1 MAVKITPAQIPKP
14 QPFVKD
20 TKAMCK
26 QWSELESC
34 HRDMLDLTDPKSERG
49 QMHSPGSSHLP
60 VVWEA
65 FAESGW
71 ELLGDWFSPSLML
84 LSFMAHFLVCVEL
97 KYRILL
103 SMKIQSE
110 GIRYSEKLRRDPKAF
125 LPVAEDWNWVILS
138 SSSNPN
144 HSSTPWKTSP
154 HGYFRRGGLGK
165 VKLSAPILI
174 QDAHTA
180 ELGIMCYCT
189 SEPLLPK
196 NELNPRI

>member
-1 MAVKITPAQIPKP
+1 MEWAGVLPQGHAGPDRSQKWEGSDAQPWL
-14 QPFVKD
+14 F
-20 TKAMCK
+20 
-26 QWSELESC
+26 S
-34 HRDMLDLTDPKSERG
+34 
-49 QMHSPGSSHLP
+49 SPSGVGSLCWVWLGAPGGLVLPLSHA
-60 VVWEA
+60 A
-65 FAESGW
+65 FLQGT
-71 ELLGDWFSPSLML
+71 LLGL
-84 LSFMAHFLVCVEL
+84 CEL

-174 QDAHTA
+174 QDAHTP